1 MKERDLIRIIESA
14 FVYKLDEGCDIPDEG
29 CDISVIDCLL
39 ENVCQMLRSDPRL
52 SRLCRQEFD
61 ALLAAFAD
69 GARRLLGEHARIEW
83 DYAAQHVDW
92 GYAARMVTD
101 AVIGEMSNE
110 FDSDDR
116 GSP

>member
-1 MKERDLIRIIESA
+1 MRQRDLIRIIESA
-14 FVYKLDEGCDIPDEG
+14 LIFKMDDGGDVPA
-29 CDISVIDCLL
+29 VIDCLL
-39 ENVCQMLRSDPRL
+39 EDVCQMLRCNARL
-52 SRLCRQEFD
+52 SHLSCQEFD

-116 GSP
+116 G

>member
-61 ALLAAFAD
+61 ALLAAFDD
-69 GARRLLGEHARIEW
+69 GARRLLGEYARM
-83 DYAAQHVDW
+83 AQHIDW
-92 GYAARMVTD
+92 GYVARIMTD
-101 AVIGEMSNE
+101 AVIYEMNHEFGADDGGE
-110 FDSDDR
+110 
-116 GSP
+116 P